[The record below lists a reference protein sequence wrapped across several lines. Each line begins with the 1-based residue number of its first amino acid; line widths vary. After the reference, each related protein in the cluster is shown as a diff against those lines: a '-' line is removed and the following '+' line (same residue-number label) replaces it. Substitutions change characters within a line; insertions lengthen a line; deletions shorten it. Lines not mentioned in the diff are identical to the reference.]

1 MKKTG
6 IRLAAS
12 LCTLALAGAGS
23 GCAGMSANL
32 SPQAAGAHMT
42 LLAMN
47 MASDQAEIAE
57 GQMALTS
64 AAAPAVREF
73 AQEMVTEHT
82 ASMQRQQQTLAGMGL
97 TPEMLMAMPVFQAMT
112 QNHRQAMQAM
122 QGARGA
128 AFDRAYMDRQAAMH
142 RYLLDQM
149 DAVMRNASGDAE
161 MAGGTTMAMRVPA
174 GVDPGAVMTL
184 EQQARALIA
193 EHEQHAQQV
202 RTSMGS
208 GM

>member
-1 MKKTG
+1 MRKTG

-12 LCTLALAGAGS
+12 LCTLVLAGAGS
-23 GCAGMSANL
+23 GCAGMGANL

-42 LLAMN
+42 ILAMN

-57 GQMALTS
+57 GQMALTN

-82 ASMQRQQQTLAGMGL
+82 AAMQRQQQALAGMGL
-97 TPEMLMAMPVFQAMT
+97 TPEMLMTLPVFQAMT
-112 QNHRQAMQAM
+112 QNHQQAMQAM
-122 QGARGA
+122 QGARGP

-142 RYLLDQM
+142 RYLLEQM
-149 DAVMRNASGDAE
+149 DALMRNASGEAE
-161 MAGGTTMAMRVPA
+161 VAGGTPVAMRVPS

-184 EQQARALIA
+184 EQQARALVA

-202 RTSMGS
+202 RTSLGS